1 VDERAENPMTPAV
14 MAAFLRTG
22 RMTDHA
28 SSAILIGVLVL
39 AGGTGAGIAPA
50 ALGAALVVALTEKYF
65 AWRVALDAE
74 LFAVLAQ
81 HDDMAAFDHALE
93 TCAGRKPAS
102 PPRSLASRW
111 SGARRLLFCQIACFG
126 LQAAGLAAMLFL

>member
-1 VDERAENPMTPAV
+1 MTPAV

-22 RMTDHA
+22 RMFDHA

-39 AGGTGAGIAPA
+39 AGAAGAGVAPA
-50 ALGAALVVALTEKYF
+50 ALGAALVLALAEKYF

-81 HDDMAAFDHALE
+81 RDDMAAFDYALE
-93 TCAGRKPAS
+93 TCAGRKPDI
-102 PPRSLASRW
+102 PPRSLANRW
-111 SGARRLLFCQIACFG
+111 AGARRLLFCQIACSG

>member
-1 VDERAENPMTPAV
+1 VDEPAANPMTPAV

-22 RMTDHA
+22 RMADHA
-28 SSAILIGVLVL
+28 SSALLIGVLAL
-39 AGGTGAGIAPA
+39 AAGTGAGVAPA
-50 ALGAALVVALTEKYF
+50 ALGAALVLALAEKYF

-81 HDDMAAFDHALE
+81 HDDMAAFDSALE
-93 TCAGRKPAS
+93 ICAGRKPAV

-111 SGARRLLFCQIACFG
+111 SGARRLLLCQIACFG
-126 LQAAGLAAMLFL
+126 LQAASLAAMLFL